1 MPRTFILSVLFMFLL
16 AVNAGADEFAT
27 AWKQGGPSN
36 SRMILESGRQVPA
49 GMNRAGVQIRMPA
62 GWWTYWR
69 APGTSGIPPQF
80 DWAGSKNLAGTPE
93 LIWPVPVRAVAY
105 GESLNLYRDEI
116 VFPVS
121 FKAANP
127 KEPVLL
133 KLKLTYGI
141 CRNMCV
147 PATAEHE
154 IRVEPS
160 VGTSSINSANARLI
174 AAYSVRQP
182 SADPFSTGFEIRE
195 VWELTAARQTSL
207 GLRIEGLRAGRK
219 PLVLVEGPG
228 VFQASE
234 ITPRPAS
241 DKSQST
247 LLVPLGK
254 TSELRGLTGKRIRIT
269 IIDGARALEQIW
281 VVGTQASSAVGMG
294 LTPVSTGPTER
305 PQP

>member
-1 MPRTFILSVLFMFLL
+1 MYRIHISAVLFLFLL
-16 AVNAGADEFAT
+16 AGAAGADELAT
-27 AWKQGGPSN
+27 VWKEGGPSN
-36 SRMILESGRQVPA
+36 SRMIVESGRLVPA
-49 GMNRAGVQIRMPA
+49 GLNRAGIQIRMAP

-80 DWAGSKNLAGTPE
+80 DWSGSKNLAGTPE

-116 VFPVS
+116 VFPVA

-127 KEPVLL
+127 REPVIL
-133 KLKLTYGI
+133 KLRLTYGI
-141 CRNMCV
+141 CKNMCV
-147 PATAEHE
+147 PATVEHE
-154 IRVEPS
+154 IS
-160 VGTSSINSANARLI
+160 VGPTGRPAQVSSPNARLI

-195 VWELTAARQTSL
+195 VWETSSVRRASL
-207 GLRIEGLRAGRK
+207 GLRIEGLRPARK

-234 ITPRPAS
+234 ITPLPAN
-241 DKSQST
+241 DEQQST
-247 LLVPLGK
+247 LIVPLGK
-254 TSELRGLTGKRIRIT
+254 ATDLRRLTGKRIRIT
-269 IIDGARALEQIW
+269 IIDGARALEQVW
-281 VVGTQASSAVGMG
+281 VVGTQSSSAVGVG
-294 LTPVSTGPTER
+294 LTPVSTGPGES